1 MPAALILIADGT
13 EEMEFTITYDIL
25 VRAGVDTT
33 SAFVPNLLS
42 ATGAESGF
50 DPLAAKGSR
59 GIYIVPDI
67 CFELSLCG
75 PDKYD
80 LLVIPGGA
88 QGAETMSKHPS
99 VQELV
104 RRYLDKGNLVG
115 MICAG
120 SLTALTAKLP
130 SQPLT
135 SHPSVRS
142 LLENGFEYSEESVV
156 VSNNL
161 VTSRGPGTA
170 FPFALTLVELLCGRG
185 KREEIRGPMVFPPN
199 TPF

>member
-1 MPAALILIADGT
+1 M
-13 EEMEFTITYDIL
+13 
-25 VRAGVDTT
+25 DTT

-67 CFELSLCG
+67 LFELSLCG
-75 PDKYD
+75 PVSLLQTTALGGKRCYLYSLLLLKDKHD

-104 RRYLDKGNLVG
+104 RRYLDKGKLVG
-115 MICAG
+115 MICAGAFNGTLPSKKREFMIFTG

-130 SQPLT
+130 SQPIT

-142 LLENGFEYSEESVV
+142 HLQNGKKKDSETIMLLFIN
-156 VSNNL
+156 
-161 VTSRGPGTA
+161 
-170 FPFALTLVELLCGRG
+170 
-185 KREEIRGPMVFPPN
+185 
-199 TPF
+199 

>member
-1 MPAALILIADGT
+1 
-13 EEMEFTITYDIL
+13 
-25 VRAGVDTT
+25 VDTT
-33 SAFVPNLLS
+33 SAFVPDLFS
-42 ATGAESGF
+42 ASGAECGVS
-50 DPLAAKGSR
+50 PLAAKGSR

-67 CFELSLCG
+67 YFELSLCG
-75 PDKYD
+75 PDKHD

-88 QGAETMSKHPS
+88 QGAETISKHPS
-99 VQELV
+99 VQEIV
-104 RRYLDKGNLVG
+104 RRYIEQGKLVG

-130 SQPLT
+130 FQPLT

-142 LLENGFEYSEESVV
+142 LLEKDFEYLEESVV
-156 VSNNL
+156 VSDNL
-161 VTSRGPGTA
+161 ITSRGPGTT
-170 FPFALTLVELLCGRG
+170 FPFVLTLVELLCGQE

>member
-1 MPAALILIADGT
+1 M
-13 EEMEFTITYDIL
+13 
-25 VRAGVDTT
+25 DTT

-75 PDKYD
+75 PVSLLEWFTPGKGVAYTLTLMKDKHD

-104 RRYLDKGNLVG
+104 RRYLDKGKLVG

-120 SLTALTAKLP
+120 
-130 SQPLT
+130 
-135 SHPSVRS
+135 
-142 LLENGFEYSEESVV
+142 
-156 VSNNL
+156 
-161 VTSRGPGTA
+161 A
-170 FPFALTLVELLCGRG
+170 FR
-185 KREEIRGPMVFPPN
+185 
-199 TPF
+199 